1 MSKNQ
6 MDDLKSELQ
15 KVRTELRD
23 AHRTMLILY
32 LIGAKAQK
40 VAAEAG
46 LDVAVD
52 QDEIV
57 DAIEKFENG
66 DITINF
72 KEVAQ

>member
-6 MDDLKSELQ
+6 VADLKSELQ

-23 AHRTMLILY
+23 AHRIMLILY

-52 QDEIV
+52 QDKIV
-57 DAIEKFENG
+57 DVITKFENG

-72 KEVAQ
+72 KEAAR